1 MNFPSGVK
9 KYTIKFLYNINF
21 ATYNEIELYGG
32 GSMLNYEVIGKKIKT
47 LRIEKGMNQA
57 AFAKQLGVSV
67 GYVSQVEAGDKC
79 FNLKRL
85 EEVSKILGKPVAFFI
100 EGANNDDKRAME
112 EEIDFLLR
120 RISPDK
126 YKMVIKMLNIIAEDE

>member
-1 MNFPSGVK
+1 
-9 KYTIKFLYNINF
+9 
-21 ATYNEIELYGG
+21 
-32 GSMLNYEVIGKKIKT
+32 MLNYEVIGKKIKA

-57 AFAKQLGVSV
+57 TFAKELGVSI
-67 GYVSQVEAGDKC
+67 GYVSQVESGDKC

-85 EEVSKILGKPVAFFI
+85 EEVSIILGKPVAYFI
-100 EGANNDDKRAME
+100 EGANSDDRKAME

-126 YKMVIKMLNIIAEDE
+126 YGMVIKMLNVIAEEEK